1 MSFVFKA
8 LLLMTALGIIQAA
21 IKGRSK
27 IGKSFKNHLA
37 ILKLWYSYILA
48 PKVDG
53 QGNQTEEH
61 QEREK
66 RHKFSPFEWS
76 WSNPL
81 FGYQIMLLKING
93 PGKKL
98 FWLFEFSLFKLS
110 ICRKRRSF
118 PPNSPCQDKKLC
130 WKKFR
135 KLERFLCY
143 EMDWFQFWWWKMIDK
158 S

>member
-1 MSFVFKA
+1 VIF
-8 LLLMTALGIIQAA
+8 L
-21 IKGRSK
+21 
-27 IGKSFKNHLA
+27 H
-37 ILKLWYSYILA
+37 LA

-98 FWLFEFSLFKLS
+98 F
-110 ICRKRRSF
+110 
-118 PPNSPCQDKKLC
+118 
-130 WKKFR
+130 
-135 KLERFLCY
+135 
-143 EMDWFQFWWWKMIDK
+143 
-158 S
+158 